1 MISDII
7 RGSIASSMSYPINSL
22 RGTDQEEGG
31 GGGAQILTVY
41 RTQPS
46 SISDPLEIGSG
57 RPLKVT
63 SLLSSSI
70 AAKVKAGLGISFGPM
85 LSCHDHW
92 PCWHQAYCPIL
103 SLLEY
108 IIARAFIIK
117 AHVMTML
124 TLPIAQSSTG
134 LCSFPPSYPFLFL
147 VRIKILTLRGN
158 HCNAFLCLA
167 SHSMKLT

>member
-1 MISDII
+1 MEG
-7 RGSIASSMSYPINSL
+7 RG
-22 RGTDQEEGG
+22 E
-31 GGGAQILTVY
+31 GAQILTVY

-108 IIARAFIIK
+108 IIARAFIIN

-124 TLPIAQSSTG
+124 TLPIAQSPTG
-134 LCSFPPSYPFLFL
+134 QCSFPASYRSHPFLVS
-147 VRIKILTLRGN
+147 VRILWIR
-158 HCNAFLCLA
+158 
-167 SHSMKLT
+167 S